1 MVVSLSP
8 FSGRRICCGVTLWVK
23 PSDSC
28 MEGGGVGGNVLFFLA
43 MMVTHQMMEAKKLKT
58 FLKIFGA
65 WP

>member
-43 MMVTHQMMEAKKLKT
+43 MMVTHHMMESHSAMQ
-58 FLKIFGA
+58 
-65 WP
+65 